1 MKVPACVASVLLFA
15 TACQKQETLAPAA
28 QATAENQQVTE
39 VKLKGPYKY
48 AEGELLLKFK
58 GGLGDADK
66 SAIFA
71 AVQGKISK
79 RMLTRAMENAG
90 DREGIYLLKVP
101 GDVMAAVEKLK
112 GFDKIIFA
120 EPNYF
125 YAHDAVSNDPYFTSN
140 QLWGMY
146 GKGTSP
152 SNQYGSQAAVAWG
165 AGYTGS
171 SNVVV
176 GVIDE
181 GARYTHEDLAA
192 NMWTNPYD
200 PVDGIDN
207 DGNGFIDDVHG
218 WDFFYNDNTTYDG
231 TADDH
236 GTHVSGTIGAKGG
249 NGIGVAGVNWN
260 VTMITVKFL
269 GPTGGYTDDA
279 IESVDYLTDLKTRHG
294 LKIVASNNSWGG
306 GGFSQGLKDAID
318 RAGAANILF
327 IAAAGNNYGQNLDVS
342 PYYPAS
348 YTSSNLIAVASI
360 TKTGGLSSFSNIG
373 ATTVDLGAPGSG
385 IYSTL
390 PSGANGTYGSY
401 DGTSMAT
408 PHVTGAAALYASA
421 KPAATAAKIK
431 SAILAATTATP
442 SLTGKCVTG
451 GRLNISKLK

>member
-1 MKVPACVASVLLFA
+1 MNIPACVASVLLFA
-15 TACQKQETLAPAA
+15 TGCQKQEALTPAVLS
-28 QATAENQQVTE
+28 TAENQQE
-39 VKLKGPYKY
+39 SAVKVQGPYKF

-71 AVQGKISK
+71 AVEGKISK
-79 RMLTRAMENAG
+79 RLLTRAMENAG

-101 GDVMAAVEKLK
+101 GDVLSAVEKLK
-112 GFDKIIFA
+112 VFDKIVFA

-125 YAHDAVSNDPYFTSN
+125 YSHDAVSNDPYYTNN

-146 GKGTSP
+146 GSTTSP
-152 SNQYGSQAAVAWG
+152 ANQYGSHAGVAWA
-165 AGYTGS
+165 AGYTGKS
-171 SNVVV
+171 SVVV

-192 NMWTNPYD
+192 NMWTNPFD
-200 PVDGIDN
+200 PVDGADN
-207 DGNGFIDDVHG
+207 DGNGYIDDVHG
-218 WDFFYNDNTTYDG
+218 WDFFYNDNSTYDG

-249 NGIGVAGVNWN
+249 NGIGVAGVNWD
-260 VTMITVKFL
+260 VTMITAKFL
-269 GPTGGYTDDA
+269 GPSGGYTDDA
-279 IESVDYLTDLKTRHG
+279 IEAVDYLTDLKTRHG

-318 RAGAANILF
+318 RAGTANILF
-327 IAAAGNNYGQNLDVS
+327 IAAAGNNYGQNLDAS

-348 YTSSNLIAVASI
+348 YTSANLIAVASI
-360 TKTGGLSSFSNIG
+360 TKTGALSSFSNIG

-385 IYSTL
+385 IFSTL
-390 PSGANGTYGSY
+390 PSGTNGSYGSY

-408 PHVTGAAALYASA
+408 PHVTGAAALYASV

-431 SAILAATTATP
+431 SAILTATTPTT
-442 SLTGKCVTG
+442 SLSGKCVTG